1 MLGFQH
7 AQSLFERIG
16 LIAVLLTGAGALLYA
31 WFLARRVLRADP
43 GTKRM
48 QEVGDAIRQGAV
60 AYLNKQM
67 EVVVPL
73 AFVLAVLLFGIAR
86 LPGAITAE
94 GGVVPPEDMMW
105 KIAIGRGA
113 ALLLGAACSLAIGQI
128 GLRMIGTRGNVRV
141 ANQARLGNFQ
151 GALRIAYHSGTIAGM
166 LADGLGLLG
175 GTIIFVLYGEYAPQ
189 ILLGFGFGGTLL
201 AMFMRVGGGIYTKA
215 ADVGADLVGKVEA
228 GVPEDDP
235 RNPAAIADLVGDNV
249 GDFSG
254 MAEDVFESYE
264 VTIVS
269 AMILGLAVMQAAP
282 DLGFKYILFPLLVR
296 AIGVFSSIIGT
307 YAVSLWPT
315 KGDAFRAMDLSYDL
329 SSIISTTSFFFLA
342 WFYAGDLRL
351 FAATAA
357 GILLAVGFNKYT
369 AAFTQRGTGAVNRVV
384 RSTRTGPATV
394 ILAGLALG
402 YESTVWAILIIALN
416 IILAIAIYS
425 VTIPAAVVPIIIG
438 AAAVLALALGIFLW
452 RRTKKVENGIFSAL
466 GVMVVGLIISSFRAA
481 EVAPVTFI
489 LYSVALAG
497 IGMLSHTGNN
507 LAMDAF
513 GPIADNAGGI
523 AEMSKEDFDEKGKA
537 TLAEL
542 DSVGNTTKA
551 ITKGIAIASAVIAAV
566 SLFGSFIEITGLGAV
581 GLNIAEPVV
590 FIGLLIGG
598 ALPFLFSSVLLRAV
612 ERAAALIIEEV
623 RKQFRIPG
631 VMEGKVKPE
640 YGKVVRICTDAA
652 QRELIVVAMLGI
664 ITPVVVG
671 FLIGERA
678 LGGFLA
684 GIIAV
689 GQLLAVFMANAGGA
703 WDNAKKEIESELVD
717 SDAGTGKGSPRHKA
731 GIIGDTVGDP
741 LKDTAGPALNPMI
754 KVVNL
759 VSLLVAPLI
768 MSVHAAG
775 GAARTVAVIVAVI
788 LLIAL
793 IVAIFISKR
802 EPPDIMHGAT
812 VVSKPAEPALS
823 EKEG

>member
-1 MLGFQH
+1 MGGLETLQN
-7 AQSLFERIG
+7 ATLFEQIG
-16 LIAVLLTGAGALLYA
+16 LAAVLLTSIAALVYA
-31 WFLARRVLRADP
+31 WLLAREVLREDP

-48 QEVGDAIRQGAV
+48 QEISDAIRTGAI

-67 EVVVPL
+67 EVVIPIS
-73 AFVLAVLLFGIAR
+73 FVLAIILF
-86 LPGAITAE
+86 LTAHFADA
-94 GGVVPPEDMMW
+94 PW
-105 KIAIGRGA
+105 SISIGRGA
-113 ALLLGAACSLAIGQI
+113 ALLLGASCSLAIGQI

-141 ANQARLGNFQ
+141 AEQARQGSFK
-151 GALRIAYHSGTIAGM
+151 GALRVAYRSGTIAGM

-175 GTIIFVLYGEYAPQ
+175 GTIIFVLYGKHAPEV
-189 ILLGFGFGGTLL
+189 LLGFGFGGTLL

-235 RNPAAIADLVGDNV
+235 RNAAAIADLVGDNV

-269 AMILGLAVMQAAP
+269 AMILGLAVMQIDP
-282 DLGFKYILFPLLVR
+282 TQSLKWIVFPLLVR

-342 WFYAGDLRL
+342 VYYAQDMRL

-369 AAFTQRGTGAVNRVV
+369 ALFTERETPSVNRLV
-384 RSTRTGPATV
+384 RSAKTGEATI
-394 ILAGLALG
+394 ILAGIAIG
-402 YESTVWAILIIALN
+402 YESTVWAVMIIVLVIL
-416 IILAIAIYS
+416 LAVGIYS
-425 VTIPAAVVPIIIG
+425 VALPAALVPIIIG
-438 AAAVLALALGIFLW
+438 ASIVIGVIAGIYLAFKSKKIEDGIFAGLGI
-452 RRTKKVENGIFSAL
+452 
-466 GVMVVGLIISSFRAA
+466 VVIGLIVSSF
-481 EVAPVTFI
+481 EPAPAGHEFI
-489 LYSVALAG
+489 YIMYSVALAG

-513 GPIADNAGGI
+513 GPLADNACGI
-523 AEMSKEDFDEKGKA
+523 AEMAKEDFTEPESQR
-537 TLAEL
+537 TLETL

-551 ITKGIAIASAVIAAV
+551 ITKGIAIASAVIAAL
-566 SLFGSFIEITGLGAV
+566 SLFASFIEVTGLEKE
-581 GLNIAEPVV
+581 GLNIADPMV
-590 FIGLLIGG
+590 FIGVLIGG
-598 ALPFLFSSVLLRAV
+598 ALPFLFSSILLRAV
-612 ERAAALIIEEV
+612 ERAAGLIIEEV
-623 RKQFRIPG
+623 RKQFKIPG
-631 VMEGKVKPE
+631 VMEGTVKPA
-640 YGKVVRICTDAA
+640 YDLVVRICTVAA

-664 ITPVVVG
+664 LVPIIVG
-671 FLIGERA
+671 FLIGVRA

-684 GIIAV
+684 GIIIT

-703 WDNAKKEIESELVD
+703 WDNAKKQIEDEPSDPENNLGKFSE
-717 SDAGTGKGSPRHKA
+717 RHKA
-731 GIIGDTVGDP
+731 AVIGDTVGDP

-759 VSLLVAPLI
+759 VSLLVAPLVI
-768 MSVHAAG
+768 SVAATG
-775 GAARTVAVIVAVI
+775 GSMRTIAIVISVASF
-788 LLIAL
+788 LAL
-793 IVAIFISKR
+793 MFGISFSLR
-802 EPPDIMHGAT
+802 EAKYTI
-812 VVSKPAEPALS
+812 E
-823 EKEG
+823 

>member
-1 MLGFQH
+1 MEGLQG
-7 AQSLFERIG
+7 ATLFERVG
-16 LIAVLLTGAGALLYA
+16 LYAVLVTAIGALIYA
-31 WFLARRVLRADP
+31 WYLAREVLREEA
-43 GTKRM
+43 GTPKMR
-48 QEVGDAIRQGAV
+48 EISGAIRQGSV

-73 AFVLAVLLFGIAR
+73 SFVLAIGLF
-86 LPGAITAE
+86 LTAYLANA
-94 GGVVPPEDMMW
+94 PW
-105 KIAIGRGA
+105 SISIGRGA

-128 GLRMIGTRGNVRV
+128 GLRYIGTRGNVRV
-141 ANQARLGNFQ
+141 ANQARNGSFR
-151 GALRIAYHSGTIAGM
+151 GALRVAYRSGTVAGM

-175 GTIIFVLYGEYAPQ
+175 GTLIFLLYGQHAPEV
-189 ILLGFGFGGTLL
+189 LLGFGFGGTLL

-235 RNPAAIADLVGDNV
+235 RNAAVIADLVGDNV

-269 AMILGLAVMQAAP
+269 AMILGLAVMQLDP
-282 DLGFKYILFPLLVR
+282 SHSLKWIVFPLLVR

-315 KGDAFRAMDLSYDL
+315 KGDALRAMDLSYDL
-329 SSIISTTSFFFLA
+329 SSVISTTAFFFLA
-342 WFYAGDLRL
+342 WFYADDMRL
-351 FAATAA
+351 FAATAS

-369 AAFTQRGTGAVNRVV
+369 ALFTQRGTTAVNSVV
-384 RSTRTGPATV
+384 RSAKTGPATL
-394 ILAGLALG
+394 ILSGLALG
-402 YESTVWAILIIALN
+402 YESTVWAVMIIVLN
-416 IILAIAIYS
+416 IILAIGIYM
-425 VTIPAAVVPIIIG
+425 VTIPAAISPLIIG
-438 AAAVLALALGIFLW
+438 GAALLALVAGVYLA
-452 RRTKKVENGIFSAL
+452 KKSNKIENGVFGAL
-466 GVMVVGLIISSFRAA
+466 GVLVIGLIISSFER
-481 EVAPVTFI
+481 APVGHEITFI
-489 LYSVALAG
+489 MYSVALAG

-513 GPIADNAGGI
+513 GPIADNAQGI
-523 AEMSKEDFDEKGKA
+523 AEMCKEEFASPEGQE
-537 TLAEL
+537 TLADL

-566 SLFGSFIEITGLGAV
+566 SLFGSFVETTGLQEI
-581 GLNIAEPVV
+581 GLNIADPVV

-631 VMEGKVKPE
+631 VLEGTTKPD

-664 ITPVVVG
+664 FVPIIVG

-684 GIIAV
+684 GIIIT

-703 WDNAKKEIESELVD
+703 WDNAKKEIENEPRDPARNL
-717 SDAGTGKGSPRHKA
+717 GKGSERHKA
-731 GIIGDTVGDP
+731 GVIGDTVGDP
-741 LKDTAGPALNPMI
+741 LKDTAGPSLNPMI

-768 MSVHAAG
+768 LSVARQG
-775 GAARTVAVIVAVI
+775 GATRTLAYGISVV

-793 IVAIFISKR
+793 AIGVLRSKR
-802 EPPDIMHGAT
+802 EAKLIAD
-812 VVSKPAEPALS
+812 
-823 EKEG
+823 